1 MESRYKTS
9 LKQFMDELGV
19 KDVYLP
25 DEPDK
30 LFLYHPEVNRPGL
43 ALAGFEDFFDNTR
56 IQIFGRSEI
65 TYIESMERELAE
77 KRLDFICGNKPP
89 LLVVTRNLDIP
100 PVLLSKAKEYKIPLC
115 STDESS
121 CAFLASAISVLSVTL
136 APRITRHGVF
146 MEILGEGVLILGES
160 GVGKSETAIELIARG
175 HRLIADDAVE
185 IRRVSGRSL
194 VGSAPENI
202 RHFMELRGI
211 GVVNVRR
218 MFGMGSVK
226 ITEKINLIVNLEP
239 WDDDKFYDRLGA
251 ENLYMDILGVK
262 VPTVTIPVKPG
273 RNLAVIIEAATRNLR
288 LKKLGYNA
296 ARDLMVGLGMPEEE
310 LPPEERIVDNV
321 FWAGEDQEGKEN

>member
-1 MESRYKTS
+1 MESRFKTS
-9 LKQFMDELGV
+9 LKKFMSEIGIEAI
-19 KDVYLP
+19 YMP
-25 DEPDK
+25 DATDK
-30 LFLYHPEVNRPGL
+30 LFLYSPEVSRPGL
-43 ALAGFEDFFDNTR
+43 ALAGFLDVFDNTR
-56 IQIFGRSEI
+56 IQIFGKTEL
-65 TYIESMERELAE
+65 TYLSQQSDEVVQERLEA
-77 KRLDFICGNKPP
+77 ICAYKPP
-89 LLVVTRNLDIP
+89 LIVVTRSLEIP
-100 PVLLSKAKEYKIPLC
+100 THLLEAVKKYEIPLC
-115 STDESS
+115 RTDESS
-121 CAFLASAISVLSVTL
+121 CDFLASAISVLSVTL

-146 MEILGEGVLILGES
+146 MEVLGEGILILGES

-194 VGSAPENI
+194 VGCAPENI

-239 WDDDKFYDRLGA
+239 WDDEKFYDRLGA
-251 ENLYMDILGVK
+251 ENLYMEILGVK

-296 ARDLMVGLGMPEEE
+296 ARDLMVGLGMPEED
-310 LPPEERIVDNV
+310 LPPQEKIINNV
-321 FWAGEDQEGKEN
+321 FWAMDEEE